1 VRRVAVTRVP
11 RRPDAPIAARTDER
25 DDDDRNVICERP
37 CSDFLKLQRV
47 ARSTLANARETRF
60 RFVYLG
66 TPVLRRRIRV
76 LTNRTAYPK
85 LSKLSLS

>member
-1 VRRVAVTRVP
+1 MMN
-11 RRPDAPIAARTDER
+11 
-25 DDDDRNVICERP
+25 DDDRNVRP

-47 ARSTLANARETRF
+47 ARSTLANVRETRF

-76 LTNRTAYPK
+76 LANRTTFYF
-85 LSKLSLS
+85 SKFYKDSLS